1 MTATDIH
8 HTPGGSKSDA
18 RSHLRRAYGH
28 PLLYM
33 GRRLEC
39 PVCGGRFRRMRHGR
53 GRRDVQCPRCG
64 SYERVRALWLF
75 LREESDLADGGGRVL
90 HFAPEPGIASALAAL
105 PGVDYLSA
113 DLAPGVAM
121 EVADI
126 TAIPHPEGAFD
137 AVVCS
142 HVLEHVPDDR
152 RAMAEVLR
160 VLAPGGAAYFMQP
173 VDFER
178 AETYEDASIVEPAAR
193 ERAFN
198 QHNHVR
204 IYGRD
209 IAARLRE
216 ARFELTERRY
226 TEELDPT
233 MRARYALQ
241 DGDATAR
248 EDVVFVAVKPDGR
261 GKSSER

>member
-1 MTATDIH
+1 LSGA
-8 HTPGGSKSDA
+8 
-18 RSHLRRAYGH
+18 LRRAYGH
-28 PLLYM
+28 PLLYK

-39 PVCGGRFRRMRHGR
+39 PICGGRFRRMRHGR

-75 LREESDLADGGGRVL
+75 LRDQADLAAGGGRVL
-90 HFAPEPGIASALAAL
+90 HFAPEPGIAAALGAL
-105 PGVDYLSA
+105 PGVEYLSA

-126 TAIPHPEGAFD
+126 TAIPHPGESFD

-160 VLAPGGAAYFMQP
+160 VLRPGGAAYFMQP

-178 AETYEDASIVEPAAR
+178 AETYEDAAIVDPEER
-193 ERAFN
+193 RRAFG
-198 QHNHVR
+198 QFNHVR
-204 IYGRD
+204 VYGRD
-209 IAARLRE
+209 IVDRLQG
-216 ARFELTERRY
+216 AGFEVSERRY
-226 TEELDPT
+226 TEELEPA

-248 EDVVFVAVKPDGR
+248 EDVVFVAARPA
-261 GKSSER
+261 SASEGGER

>member
-1 MTATDIH
+1 MT
-8 HTPGGSKSDA
+8 SL
-18 RSHLRRAYGH
+18 LRRAYGH
-28 PLLYM
+28 PLLYR

-75 LREESDLADGGGRVL
+75 LRDESGLAARGGRVL
-90 HFAPEPGIASALAAL
+90 HFAPEPGISRALAAL
-105 PGVDYLSA
+105 PGIEYLSA
-113 DLAPGVAM
+113 DLTPGVAM

-126 TAIPHPEGAFD
+126 TAIPHHAESFD

-152 RAMAEVLR
+152 RAMAEVFR
-160 VLAPGGAAYFMQP
+160 VLRPQGVAYFVQP
-173 VDFER
+173 VDFGR
-178 AETYEDASIVEPAAR
+178 AETYEDDSIVEPAER

-198 QHNHVR
+198 QHDHVR
-204 IYGRD
+204 VYGRD
-209 IAARLRE
+209 IAKRLCD
-216 ARFELTERRY
+216 AGFEVTERRY
-226 TEELDPT
+226 TEELDPA

-248 EDVVFVAVKPDGR
+248 EDVVFVATRPGP
-261 GKSSER
+261 SEDIHR

>member
-1 MTATDIH
+1 MT
-8 HTPGGSKSDA
+8 SV
-18 RSHLRRAYGH
+18 LRRAYGH
-28 PLLYM
+28 PLLYQ

-64 SYERVRALWLF
+64 SYERGRALWLF
-75 LREESDLADGGGRVL
+75 LREESGLADGGGRVL
-90 HFAPEPGIASALAAL
+90 HFAPEPGVAAALRAL
-105 PGVDYLSA
+105 PGIDYLSA
-113 DLAPGVAM
+113 DLAPGAAM

-126 TAIPHPEGAFD
+126 TAIPHPDGSFD

-152 RAMAEVLR
+152 RAMSEVFRVLR
-160 VLAPGGAAYFMQP
+160 PGGAAYFMQP

-178 AETYEDASIVEPAAR
+178 AATYEDASIVDPAER

-198 QHNHVR
+198 QFNHVR
-204 IYGRD
+204 VYGRD
-209 IAARLRE
+209 VAARLQQ
-216 ARFELTERRY
+216 AGFDVAERRY
-226 TEELDPT
+226 TEELDPA

-248 EDVVFVAVKPDGR
+248 EDVVFVATRPG
-261 GKSSER
+261 GAGEANER

>member
-1 MTATDIH
+1 VTG
-8 HTPGGSKSDA
+8 P
-18 RSHLRRAYGH
+18 LRRAYGH
-28 PLLYM
+28 PLLYR

-75 LREESDLADGGGRVL
+75 LRDQTDLGEGSRRVL
-90 HFAPEPGIASALAAL
+90 HFAPEPSIAAVIGAL
-105 PGVDYLSA
+105 PGVEYLSA
-113 DLAPGVAM
+113 DLNPGVAM

-126 TAIPHPEGAFD
+126 TAIPHPDGSFD
-137 AVVCS
+137 VIVCS

-152 RAMAEVLR
+152 KAMAEVFR
-160 VLAPGGAAYFMQP
+160 VLRPGGAAYFMQP

-178 AETYEDASIVEPAAR
+178 AETYEDASIVGPAER

-198 QHNHVR
+198 QFNHVR
-204 IYGRD
+204 VYGRD
-209 IAARLRE
+209 IRERLQE
-216 ARFELTERRY
+216 AGFAVSERRY
-226 TEELDPT
+226 TEELDPA

-241 DGDATAR
+241 HGDATAR
-248 EDVVFVAVKPDGR
+248 EDVVFVAMRPGR
-261 GKSSER
+261 PREKADR

>member
-1 MTATDIH
+1 MTG
-8 HTPGGSKSDA
+8 P
-18 RSHLRRAYGH
+18 LRRAYGH
-28 PLLYM
+28 PLLYT

-75 LREESDLADGGGRVL
+75 LRDESGLASSPGRIL
-90 HFAPEPGIASALAAL
+90 HFAPEPGIAKALAAL
-105 PGVDYLSA
+105 PGVEYLSA
-113 DLAPGVAM
+113 DLTPGVAM
-121 EVADI
+121 EVVDI
-126 TAIPHPEGAFD
+126 TAIPHPAESFD

-152 RAMAEVLR
+152 RAMAELFRALR
-160 VLAPGGAAYFMQP
+160 PGGTAYLMQP

-178 AETYEDASIVEPAAR
+178 AETYEDPAIVDPAER
-193 ERAFN
+193 ERAFG
-198 QHNHVR
+198 QFNHVR
-204 IYGRD
+204 VYGRD
-209 IAARLRE
+209 IVERLRD
-216 ARFELTERRY
+216 AGFEVSERRY
-226 TEELDPT
+226 TEELDPA

-248 EDVVFVAVKPDGR
+248 EDVVFVAAKPVPP
-261 GKSSER
+261 SEKTDR